1 MEEKTLGEMSTGE
14 LKRLIRI
21 SIKDAIEDE
30 LEDILALLSPE
41 YIKSIEEARKDFKE
55 GRVTHIDDI

>member
-1 MEEKTLGEMSTGE
+1 
-14 LKRLIRI
+14 LIRI